1 MNTFKLSKM
10 KRFNLM
16 NKEELVD
23 DLNFSFI
30 LYLHE
35 KNKYKDF
42 FEKSILDIDDINEN
56 KKLLNMSV

>member
-1 MNTFKLSKM
+1 
-10 KRFNLM
+10 M

-42 FEKSILDIDDINEN
+42 FEKSILNIDDINEN